1 METELDK
8 FNDKFKVDKLKI
20 YETDYWIWSL
30 RPLQATL
37 GAGVLSLKRECGTF
51 SELDQDEFC
60 DLNNIIKVVEKT
72 LSEAFKY
79 DIINYLMLM
88 MNDKQV
94 HYHIIPR
101 YEKNIEFS
109 ETVWNDSGWPGMPKL
124 DVNSLDIN
132 ELIKIQIEIKNNLIK

>member
-1 METELDK
+1 MNTKLDE
-8 FNDKFKVDKLKI
+8 FNSKFKINDLKI

-30 RPLQATL
+30 RPVQSTL

-51 SELDQDEFC
+51 SELNQDEFC
-60 DLNNIIKVVEKT
+60 DLNKIVKVIEQT
-72 LSEAFKY
+72 LSKTFNY

-101 YEKNIEFS
+101 YEENKKFAEI
-109 ETVWNDSGWPGMPKL
+109 VWNDPGWPGVPKL
-124 DVNSLDIN
+124 DVAPSNMDVLKKIN
-132 ELIKIQIEIKNNLIK
+132 NEIKKNYN